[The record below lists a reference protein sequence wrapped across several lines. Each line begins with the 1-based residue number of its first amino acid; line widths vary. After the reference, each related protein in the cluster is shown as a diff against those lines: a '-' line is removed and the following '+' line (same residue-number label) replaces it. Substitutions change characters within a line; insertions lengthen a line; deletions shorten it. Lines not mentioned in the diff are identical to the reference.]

1 LPKKTALEEWR
12 KDRREPSAFITLH
25 KIEDF
30 HTWELSVEVQAINQ
44 RVKNVFDPAY
54 VPSTPEEVELFDVQK
69 NYIRSVFDKILVLD
83 EGVTIIREMGRVP
96 DPQKVFEKLQN
107 EAINSTASRIQARS
121 LMAEFSTIRY
131 GDGTVKPGAKA
142 FVNHVNHLF
151 SI

>member
-69 NYIRSVFDKILVLD
+69 NYIRSVLTKFLFSTRVLLL
-83 EGVTIIREMGRVP
+83 
-96 DPQKVFEKLQN
+96 FEKWEEYRTRRKCLRN
-107 EAINSTASRIQARS
+107 CRMRLSTRPHHASKPEA
-121 LMAEFSTIRY
+121 
-131 GDGTVKPGAKA
+131 
-142 FVNHVNHLF
+142 
-151 SI
+151 